1 MFGTRTAAAL
11 VSVCA
16 LGVTASSLSA
26 AAPTVPEQVLQLM
39 QDRKYC
45 EAVAAIES
53 LAGDEKADQDQLAY
67 LKGRAL
73 HFQKKYDEAV
83 AAFDQLNQRSPD
95 GPRARQARF
104 AKGLSLARKG
114 DFRAAELVYRA
125 EAQFLFSEDRK
136 QEIADLYLEYADAY
150 FKPPQEDQEPDYEK
164 ALDFYGRALS
174 VGPKLDSRVRV
185 ELLIGQCQQKLNKLK
200 EAAELYRKFL
210 REHVDHPLVVEARF
224 RLGETLL
231 ANTQRAEAREAWQ
244 DLLDLHQGSASDL
257 LPQAAFRTAETYQM
271 PTPEDEE
278 QLSLGVA
285 ALRRFLENFP
295 KHALAS
301 KAQLWIGL
309 AYRNRGHF
317 ADAAATLT
325 AFLGDERYA
334 KTEEIPDAR
343 NCLGMSYKM
352 QGKFDEALA
361 VWKQFLAQHP
371 THPAWSAVQREI
383 VNTEYAKAADRYQRK
398 DYAAARQLWSEF
410 LAKYPLDARSR
421 ATLYLLAQMSY
432 AEEKWDAAISQWRQL
447 VTKYPKTEEASRAQ
461 LMIARTLE
469 EKLGKLDEAL
479 VEYRKLDWGRSAAEA
494 KRRIARL
501 TAKAMTIATER
512 VFRSDET
519 PQLKLVTRNIESVTV
534 RVFTVDMETYFR
546 KMHEARGVETLD
558 IALIDPDQTFQYKVP
573 DFKPYQRHENDVP
586 VPLPAA
592 AKAGVM
598 AVTVSSQ
605 TLETTT
611 LVLQS
616 DLDIVVKSSR
626 DEVFVFAENLR
637 TGQPWSKAKILLS
650 NGTQVFGEGETNEN
664 GVFQKSFEELKS
676 GDDVRVFAVADG
688 HMASNILELDGV
700 EVAQGLSDKGY
711 IYTDRPAYRPGQMV
725 HVRGVIRK
733 VSGDAYTVAKG
744 KAYRVDVYDARNR
757 LIHDAA
763 VALNDYGS
771 FHAHFLLT
779 SAASAGD
786 YRILVHD
793 VEDKENYQGAFAV
806 HDYQLEPVRLVID
819 TPRTVYYRGEKIEGV
834 IRAAYYYG
842 APLAG
847 REIRYSLLGGRVTTA
862 KTDDAG
868 EVHFELETR
877 EFRESQQLVLSAELA
892 ERNLGTRKGFFLST
906 QGFSLSAKTVRDV
919 YVTGETFEL
928 KVTAADAE
936 GKPIEQPLTVD
947 VLRHTE
953 IDGQQGEVSVEKHEI
968 KTAADGVARQTLQLA
983 EGGMYTLRIG
993 GGDRF
998 QNAIETDVEVRIS
1011 DDKDDV
1017 RLRILADQHTFKAGD
1032 TAQLRLHWREQPA
1045 LALVTFEGAKIL
1057 GYQLV
1062 RLETGENKL
1071 AVPMTAKLAPN
1082 FNLALAVM
1090 TDVRQAPKGKLGDGE
1105 GKEEEQ
1111 DEDGK
1116 GLPKRFHEAS
1126 SPFQVERDL
1135 KVAVQIQRAGADK
1148 KSPLRPSD
1156 EVQVTLTATDPQG
1169 KPVAAELSLAMV
1181 EQALLSRF
1189 PATISAIGEF
1199 FRSAERAPAVR
1210 TTASITFEYR
1220 PETKPINPRLLA
1232 ESERLAVAEE
1242 EARRLA
1248 EVEVADRIRL
1258 AEENRAAADER
1269 QRVGSS
1275 GGLQSGDASDPFGVV
1290 AADDAALMT
1299 EMLGM
1304 SDRRIPAM
1312 PGGGAFGAGSGG
1324 MGGMGGGMRGMAGFG
1339 AAAPQMGGF
1348 AAAPAQQMAEQ
1359 QKDQPSVTSVVR
1371 VVDLSGVDAGKVLAI
1386 LKAVAPDGAVLLR
1399 DLPLQETG
1407 YWNPAVVTGADGK
1420 ATLTFCLPER
1430 STGWTLLTK
1439 GITQDTLGGEASHE
1453 FTVRKDLFGELKC
1466 AAAYTD
1472 GDKTEVVVSVHNDAI
1487 EKGEIDVSLTM
1498 RLADKSNTETKK
1510 LPVTAKGV
1518 QELIFQ
1524 QTLQLPPEAARTGQ
1538 PGAVAEFEATVT
1550 AGDRR
1555 AVVRRSV
1562 PVRPFGMPVYAI
1574 TGGTAAGDAAA
1585 VVQSPAGMTLSAPRL
1600 QILIGPTVQ
1609 RSLLDSV
1616 LAPATWC
1623 QADSRSFASDGDSTA
1638 SDLMASLALQKL
1650 LGLTRDAAGAQ
1661 AESLDARVRA
1671 AVSLL
1676 VSQQNDDGGWSWS
1689 AAADCASNPCHS
1701 ARALWALSLA
1711 RAAGYRL
1718 TDEAYDKA
1726 VNFVKTQLAQSPV
1739 ADYETKAVLLH
1750 ALTVAGHGD
1759 FPLANALYRNRPSLS
1774 PAALAYLAL
1783 TFAEMDRKQTAGELL
1798 TLLGNQ
1804 PWEAPVRRGSPD
1816 PASARRGS
1824 PDPAETPDRQV
1835 SSASGR
1841 PPVGP
1846 VARSG
1851 DRPQP
1856 TSLAFVS
1863 WNLSPAE
1870 VRAIYALALDAV
1882 TPADAKLQA
1891 QIDWLMAHRTGHRW
1905 SPDKATGPA
1914 MLAVCRSFVRSQ
1926 FDSDKYKLTI
1936 YVNNF
1941 LAKELEIDASA
1952 PTQTVDVPAELL
1964 KKEQSEQRVR
1974 FELAGR
1980 GRYTYQCVLGG
1991 FVPGDQ
1997 LKSTT
2002 SEWRV
2007 TRHYGPGSLELD
2019 GLPIPRGFDVAV
2031 MDGVAEFR
2039 NDMTQLPV
2047 GRRGIVELRVWR
2059 GGNLSAANASQM
2071 PYLVV
2076 TEALPAGTA
2085 VVEDSVQGPFERFE
2099 LSPGAI
2105 TFYLGNKPEHARI
2118 TYELHG
2124 YVAGQYRAAPTLVR
2138 DAFRPDQI
2146 AVVEPKSLAVLPAG
2160 SAGAD
2165 AYRLTPQELFE
2176 LGRRNLEKG
2185 DLAAAAKH
2193 LNELFNHWNLK
2204 PEAYKETV
2212 RMLLDIHL
2220 QQGPPSLVVKYFEI
2234 IIEKFPEL
2242 EIPFAKL
2249 LKVADA
2255 YHEIGEYERS
2265 YLVFRAT
2272 VEANFLR
2279 ESRAA
2284 GFLESQQEFLRSVD
2298 VMSGLLRQYPPE
2310 PYLATATYAL
2320 AQRVYAKAPEAAS
2333 DAKLREQKVTRV
2345 DLIRDAWQ
2353 RLDDFL
2359 AVYPEDPA
2367 ADQAS
2372 FSLANALL
2380 DLDLYDR
2387 AIAQCDRYAARYP
2400 DSDYLDSYWYIIGY
2414 CHYARGA
2421 HEQALNMCQKVA
2433 AAKRKDKTTGR
2444 LVESPNKWQAIYITG
2459 QIHHSLGQAEEAIR
2473 EYTRVEDRFADA
2485 RQAIDYFARKD
2496 IRLPEVVTFRPGQPC
2511 EVELTFRNVPSCS
2524 VRVYRIDLM
2533 KFSLLRRDL
2542 SDITNINLSGIR
2554 PYHQA
2559 TIELGDG
2566 KDYRDRT
2573 TQLKLPLKDEGA
2585 YLVVCRA
2592 ENQYASGMVVV
2603 SPLKLEIQE
2612 QAESGRVR
2620 ATVRNVAREKYVA
2633 NADVKV
2639 IGTRNDDFVS
2649 GKTDLRG
2656 IFVADGIQGRSM
2668 VIAQAADGGYA
2679 FFRGET
2685 ELGPPPSP
2693 PVAAPKEDK
2702 SAQPAEAAA
2711 AAVPEASGKAQL
2723 LEGLQERNNVIQAEK
2738 VQQLK
2743 GVYDNS
2749 VQEGIGG
2756 GFGGGFF

>member
-1 MFGTRTAAAL
+1 
-11 VSVCA
+11 
-16 LGVTASSLSA
+16 
-26 AAPTVPEQVLQLM
+26 
-39 QDRKYC
+39 
-45 EAVAAIES
+45 
-53 LAGDEKADQDQLAY
+53 
-67 LKGRAL
+67 
-73 HFQKKYDEAV
+73 
-83 AAFDQLNQRSPD
+83 
-95 GPRARQARF
+95 
-104 AKGLSLARKG
+104 
-114 DFRAAELVYRA
+114 
-125 EAQFLFSEDRK
+125 
-136 QEIADLYLEYADAY
+136 ADAY

-174 VGPKLDSRVRV
+174 VGPKLDCRVRV

-200 EAAELYRKFL
+200 EAADLYRKFL

-231 ANTQRAEAREAWQ
+231 ASKQPAEAREAWQ
-244 DLLDLHQGSASDL
+244 DLLDLHEGSASDL
-257 LPQAAFRTAETYQM
+257 LPQAAFRMAETYQL
-271 PTPEDEE
+271 PAPENEE

-343 NCLGMSYKM
+343 NLLGMSYKM
-352 QGKFDEALA
+352 QGKFDQALA
-361 VWKQFLAQHP
+361 VWKEFLAQHP

-432 AEEKWDAAISQWRQL
+432 AEEKWDAALSQWRQL
-447 VTKYPKTEEASRAQ
+447 ATKYPKTEEASRAQ

-558 IALIDPDQTFQYKVP
+558 IALIDPDQTFEYKVA
-573 DFKPYQRHENDVP
+573 DYKPYQRYENHVP

-598 AVTVSSQ
+598 AVTVSSR
-605 TLETTT
+605 TLEATT
-611 LVLQS
+611 LLLQS

-637 TGQPWSKAKILLS
+637 TGQPSSKAKILLS

-688 HMASNILELDGV
+688 HMASNILSLDGL

-725 HVRGVIRK
+725 HVRGVVRK
-733 VSGDAYTVAKG
+733 VSGDTYTVVKG
-744 KAYRVDVYDARNR
+744 KAYRVDVYDSRNR

-763 VALNDYGS
+763 VTLNDYGS
-771 FHAHFLLT
+771 FHTHFLLT
-779 SAASAGD
+779 AAASAGD

-806 HDYQLEPVRLVID
+806 HDYQLEPVRLAID
-819 TPRTVYYRGEKIEGV
+819 TPRAVYYRGEKIEGV
-834 IRAAYYYG
+834 IRASYYYG

-868 EVHFELETR
+868 EVHFALETR
-877 EFRESQQLVLSAELA
+877 EFRESQQLVLSAGLA
-892 ERNLGTRKGFFLST
+892 ERNLVTRKGFFLST

-919 YVTGETFEL
+919 YLAGETFEL

-953 IDGQQGEVSVEKHEI
+953 IDGRQGEVSVGKHEL

-983 EGGMYTLRIG
+983 EGGSYTLRIG
-993 GGDRF
+993 GVDRF
-998 QNAIETDVEVRIS
+998 QNAIETEVEVRIS
-1011 DDKDDV
+1011 DDKDNV
-1017 RLRILADQHTFKAGD
+1017 RLRILADQHTFQVGD

-1057 GYQLV
+1057 DYQLV
-1062 RLETGENKL
+1062 RLQNGENKL
-1071 AVPMTAKLAPN
+1071 TVPMTAKLAPN
-1082 FNLALAVM
+1082 FNLAVAVM
-1090 TDVRQAPKGKLGDGE
+1090 TDVRQAAKGKPSDDE
-1105 GKEEEQ
+1105 GREDEQ
-1111 DEDGK
+1111 G
-1116 GLPKRFHEAS
+1116 GNALPKRFHEAS

-1135 KVAVQIQRAGADK
+1135 KVAVQIQRTGADK
-1148 KSPLRPSD
+1148 KSPLRPGK

-1169 KPVAAELSLAMV
+1169 KPAVAELSLAMV

-1189 PATISAIGEF
+1189 PATIPATGDF
-1199 FRSAERAPAVR
+1199 FRSTERAPAVR
-1210 TTASITFEYR
+1210 TAASITFEHR

-1232 ESERLAVAEE
+1232 ESERLAVAED

-1258 AEENRAAADER
+1258 AEENRAVADER
-1269 QRVGSS
+1269 QRGGSS
-1275 GGLQSGDASDPFGVV
+1275 GGLQAGYASDPFGVV
-1290 AADDAALMT
+1290 AAEDAALTT
-1299 EMLGM
+1299 EMLAM

-1324 MGGMGGGMRGMAGFG
+1324 MGGMGGFG

-1359 QKDQPSVTSVVR
+1359 QKDQPSVTSVVP

-1386 LKAVAPDGAVLLR
+1386 LKTAAPDGAVLLR
-1399 DLPLQETG
+1399 GLSAHETG
-1407 YWNPAVVTGADGK
+1407 YWNPAVVTGPDGK
-1420 ATLTFCLPER
+1420 ATLTFVLPDR
-1430 STGWTLLTK
+1430 STGWSLLAK
-1439 GITQDTLGGEASHE
+1439 GITQDTLGGEARQE

-1472 GDKTEVVVSVHNDAI
+1472 GDKTEVVVSVHNDAV
-1487 EKGEIDVSLTM
+1487 EKGEIQVALTT
-1498 RLADKSNTETKK
+1498 RLGDKSNTETKK
-1510 LPVTAKGV
+1510 LPVAAKGI
-1518 QELIFQ
+1518 QELSFQ
-1524 QTLQLPPEAARTGQ
+1524 QTLQLPPEAARKGQ
-1538 PGAVAEFEATVT
+1538 PGATAEFELTVT

-1555 AVVRRSV
+1555 DVVRRSV
-1562 PVRPFGMPVYAI
+1562 PVRPFGLPVYGIA
-1574 TGGTAAGDAAA
+1574 GGTAAGDAAA
-1585 VVQSPAGMTLSAPRL
+1585 VVQSPPGMMLSAPRL
-1600 QILIGPTVQ
+1600 QILIGPTIE
-1609 RSLLDSV
+1609 RSLLDAV

-1623 QADSRSFASDGDSTA
+1623 QAESRSFASDGDSTA

-1689 AAADCASNPCHS
+1689 AAAGCASNSYHS

-1783 TFAEMDRKQTAGELL
+1783 TFADMDRKQTAAELL

-1816 PASARRGS
+1816 PA
-1824 PDPAETPDRQV
+1824 ETADRQV

-1841 PPVGP
+1841 PAVGA

-1856 TSLAFVS
+1856 ASGDRPQPASGDRPQPASGDRPQPASGDRPQLAFVS

-1882 TPADAKLQA
+1882 TPAEAKLQA

-1914 MLAVCRSFVRSQ
+1914 MLAVCRSFARSQ

-1964 KKEQSEQRVR
+1964 KKDQPEQRVR

-1991 FVPGDQ
+1991 FVPADQ

-2002 SEWRV
+2002 SDWRV
-2007 TRHYGPGSLELD
+2007 TRHYGPGALELD

-2031 MDGVAEFR
+2031 MDGVTEFR

-2124 YVAGQYRAAPTLVR
+2124 YVAGAYRATPTLVR

-2146 AVVEPKSLAVLPAG
+2146 AVAEPKSLAVLPAG
-2160 SAGAD
+2160 AAGAD

-2176 LGRRNLEKG
+2176 LGRRHLEKG

-2242 EIPFAKL
+2242 EISFAKL

-2320 AQRVYAKAPEAAS
+2320 AQRVYAKAPDAAS
-2333 DAKLREQKVTRV
+2333 DAKLREKKVARV

-2353 RLDDFL
+2353 RLDEFL
-2359 AVYPEDPA
+2359 AIYPEDPA

-2380 DLDLYDR
+2380 DLELYDR
-2387 AIAQCDRYAARYP
+2387 AIAQCDRYAVRYP
-2400 DSDYLDSYWYIIGY
+2400 GSDYLDSYWYIIGY
-2414 CHYARGA
+2414 CHYARG
-2421 HEQALNMCQKVA
+2421 
-2433 AAKRKDKTTGR
+2433 
-2444 LVESPNKWQAIYITG
+2444 
-2459 QIHHSLGQAEEAIR
+2459 
-2473 EYTRVEDRFADA
+2473 
-2485 RQAIDYFARKD
+2485 
-2496 IRLPEVVTFRPGQPC
+2496 
-2511 EVELTFRNVPSCS
+2511 
-2524 VRVYRIDLM
+2524 
-2533 KFSLLRRDL
+2533 
-2542 SDITNINLSGIR
+2542 
-2554 PYHQA
+2554 
-2559 TIELGDG
+2559 
-2566 KDYRDRT
+2566 
-2573 TQLKLPLKDEGA
+2573 
-2585 YLVVCRA
+2585 
-2592 ENQYASGMVVV
+2592 
-2603 SPLKLEIQE
+2603 
-2612 QAESGRVR
+2612 
-2620 ATVRNVAREKYVA
+2620 
-2633 NADVKV
+2633 
-2639 IGTRNDDFVS
+2639 
-2649 GKTDLRG
+2649 
-2656 IFVADGIQGRSM
+2656 
-2668 VIAQAADGGYA
+2668 
-2679 FFRGET
+2679 
-2685 ELGPPPSP
+2685 
-2693 PVAAPKEDK
+2693 
-2702 SAQPAEAAA
+2702 
-2711 AAVPEASGKAQL
+2711 
-2723 LEGLQERNNVIQAEK
+2723 
-2738 VQQLK
+2738 
-2743 GVYDNS
+2743 
-2749 VQEGIGG
+2749 
-2756 GFGGGFF
+2756 

>member
-1 MFGTRTAAAL
+1 MFSTRAAAL
-11 VSVCA
+11 ISVCA
-16 LGVTASSLSA
+16 LGVTANSLPA

-39 QDRKYC
+39 QDRKYP

-53 LAGDEKADQDQLAY
+53 LAGDEKADQDHLAY

-83 AAFDQLNQRSPD
+83 AAFDQLNQRSHD

-125 EAQFLFSEDRK
+125 EAQFLLSEDRK
-136 QEIADLYLEYADAY
+136 QEIAGLYVEFADTY
-150 FKPPQEDQEPDYEK
+150 FKPPKEDQKPDYER

-174 VGPKLDSRVRV
+174 VGPKLDCRVRV

-200 EAAELYRKFL
+200 EAADLYRKFL

-231 ANTQRAEAREAWQ
+231 ASKQPAEAREAWQ
-244 DLLDLHQGSASDL
+244 DLLDLHEGSASDL
-257 LPQAAFRTAETYQM
+257 LPQAAFRMAETYQL
-271 PTPEDEE
+271 PAPENEE

-343 NCLGMSYKM
+343 NLLGMSYKM
-352 QGKFDEALA
+352 QGKFDQALA
-361 VWKQFLAQHP
+361 VWKEFLAQHP

-432 AEEKWDAAISQWRQL
+432 AEEKWDAALSQWRQL
-447 VTKYPKTEEASRAQ
+447 ATKYPKTEEASRAQ

-558 IALIDPDQTFQYKVP
+558 IALIDPDQTFEYKVA
-573 DFKPYQRHENDVP
+573 DYKPYQRYENHVP

-598 AVTVSSQ
+598 AVTVSSR
-605 TLETTT
+605 TLEATT
-611 LVLQS
+611 LLLQS

-637 TGQPWSKAKILLS
+637 TGQPSSKAKILLS

-688 HMASNILELDGV
+688 HMASNILSLDGL

-725 HVRGVIRK
+725 HVRGVVRK
-733 VSGDAYTVAKG
+733 VSGDTYTVVKG
-744 KAYRVDVYDARNR
+744 KAYRVDVYDSRNR

-763 VALNDYGS
+763 VTLNDYGS
-771 FHAHFLLT
+771 FHTHFLLT
-779 SAASAGD
+779 AAASAGD

-806 HDYQLEPVRLVID
+806 HDYQLEPVRLAID
-819 TPRTVYYRGEKIEGV
+819 TPRAVYYRGEKIEGV
-834 IRAAYYYG
+834 IRASYYYG

-868 EVHFELETR
+868 EVHFALETR
-877 EFRESQQLVLSAELA
+877 EFRESQQLVLSAGLA
-892 ERNLGTRKGFFLST
+892 ERNLVTRKGFFLST

-919 YVTGETFEL
+919 YLAGETFEL

-953 IDGQQGEVSVEKHEI
+953 IDGRQGEVSVGKHEL

-983 EGGMYTLRIG
+983 EGGSYTLRIG
-993 GGDRF
+993 GVDRF
-998 QNAIETDVEVRIS
+998 QNAIETEVEVRIS
-1011 DDKDDV
+1011 DDKDNV
-1017 RLRILADQHTFKAGD
+1017 RLRILADQHTFQVGD

-1057 GYQLV
+1057 DYQLV
-1062 RLETGENKL
+1062 RLQNGENKL
-1071 AVPMTAKLAPN
+1071 TVPMTAKLAPN
-1082 FNLALAVM
+1082 FNLAVAVM
-1090 TDVRQAPKGKLGDGE
+1090 TDVRQAAKGKPSDDE
-1105 GKEEEQ
+1105 GREDEQ
-1111 DEDGK
+1111 G
-1116 GLPKRFHEAS
+1116 GNALPKRFHEAS

-1135 KVAVQIQRAGADK
+1135 KVAVQIQRTGADK
-1148 KSPLRPSD
+1148 KSPLRPGK

-1169 KPVAAELSLAMV
+1169 KPAVAELSLAMV

-1189 PATISAIGEF
+1189 PATIPATGDF
-1199 FRSAERAPAVR
+1199 FRSTERAPAVR
-1210 TTASITFEYR
+1210 TAASITFEHR

-1232 ESERLAVAEE
+1232 ESERLAVAED

-1258 AEENRAAADER
+1258 AEENRAVADER
-1269 QRVGSS
+1269 QRGGSS
-1275 GGLQSGDASDPFGVV
+1275 GGLQAGYASDPFGVV
-1290 AADDAALMT
+1290 AAEDAALTT
-1299 EMLGM
+1299 EMLAM

-1324 MGGMGGGMRGMAGFG
+1324 MGGMGGFG

-1359 QKDQPSVTSVVR
+1359 QKDQPSVTSVVP

-1386 LKAVAPDGAVLLR
+1386 LKTAAPDGAVLLR
-1399 DLPLQETG
+1399 GLSAHETG
-1407 YWNPAVVTGADGK
+1407 YWNPAVVTGPDGK
-1420 ATLTFCLPER
+1420 ATLTFVLPDR
-1430 STGWTLLTK
+1430 STGWSLLAK
-1439 GITQDTLGGEASHE
+1439 GITQDTLGGEARQE

-1472 GDKTEVVVSVHNDAI
+1472 GDKTEVVVSVHNDAV
-1487 EKGEIDVSLTM
+1487 EKGEIQVALTT
-1498 RLADKSNTETKK
+1498 RLGDKSNTETKK
-1510 LPVTAKGV
+1510 LPVAAKGI
-1518 QELIFQ
+1518 QELSFQ
-1524 QTLQLPPEAARTGQ
+1524 QTLQLPPEAARKGQ
-1538 PGAVAEFEATVT
+1538 PGATAEFELTVT

-1555 AVVRRSV
+1555 DVVRRSV
-1562 PVRPFGMPVYAI
+1562 PVRPFGLPVYGIA
-1574 TGGTAAGDAAA
+1574 GGTAAGDAAA
-1585 VVQSPAGMTLSAPRL
+1585 VVQSPPGMMLSAPRL
-1600 QILIGPTVQ
+1600 QILIGPTIE
-1609 RSLLDSV
+1609 RSLLDAV

-1623 QADSRSFASDGDSTA
+1623 QAESRSFASDGDSTA

-1689 AAADCASNPCHS
+1689 AAAGCASNSYHS

-1783 TFAEMDRKQTAGELL
+1783 TFADMDRKQTAAELL

-1816 PASARRGS
+1816 PA
-1824 PDPAETPDRQV
+1824 ETADRQV

-1841 PPVGP
+1841 PAVGA

-1856 TSLAFVS
+1856 ASGDRPQLAFVS

-1882 TPADAKLQA
+1882 TPAEAKLQA

-2242 EIPFAKL
+2242 EISFAKL

-2320 AQRVYAKAPEAAS
+2320 AQRVYAKAPDAAS
-2333 DAKLREQKVTRV
+2333 DAKLREKKVARV

-2353 RLDDFL
+2353 RLDEFL
-2359 AVYPEDPA
+2359 AIYPEDPA

-2380 DLDLYDR
+2380 DLELYDR
-2387 AIAQCDRYAARYP
+2387 AIAQCDRYAVRYP
-2400 DSDYLDSYWYIIGY
+2400 GSDYLDSYWYIIGY

-2421 HEQALNMCQKVA
+2421 HEQALSMCQKVA
-2433 AAKRKDKTTGR
+2433 EAKRKDKTTGR

-2459 QIHHSLGQAEEAIR
+2459 QIHHSLGQAEAAIR

-2496 IRLPEVVTFRPGQPC
+2496 IRLPEVATFQPGQPC

-2524 VRVYRIDLM
+2524 MRVYRIDLM

-2620 ATVRNVAREKYVA
+2620 ATVRNVASEKYVA